1 MWHEPTGLAA
11 LLATSA
17 VGYLVCVK
25 ANSEKKGSV
34 IKGVGLAL
42 GSIIII
48 ISLLGSLYLAAKSVY
63 YKCFFDKKMHCEFKG
78 MMHKGPEGPQH

>member
-1 MWHEPTGLAA
+1 MMWHEPTGLAA

-42 GSIIII
+42 G
-48 ISLLGSLYLAAKSVY
+48 
-63 YKCFFDKKMHCEFKG
+63 
-78 MMHKGPEGPQH
+78 